1 MVNTTQ
7 QTTLPPTLFYRLPA
21 LKQKLGVSGSTIWS
35 WIKQGK
41 FPRGIKIS
49 DNITVWES
57 QAVERWAADRIAD
70 SRKTAGV

>member
-1 MVNTTQ
+1 MENASQ
-7 QTTLPPTLFYRLPA
+7 QTTSSPALFYRLPA

-57 QAVERWAADRIAD
+57 QAVERWAAERIAA
-70 SRKTAGV
+70 SQAGK